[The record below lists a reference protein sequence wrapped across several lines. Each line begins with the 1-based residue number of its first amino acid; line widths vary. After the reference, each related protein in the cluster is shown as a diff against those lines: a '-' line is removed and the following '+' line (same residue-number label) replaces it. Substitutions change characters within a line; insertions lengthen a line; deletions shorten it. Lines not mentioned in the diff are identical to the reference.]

1 MANRKYTLAAN
12 NTACPLFKT
21 VLEPKYQH
29 AKKLNKSIFKLQHK
43 DTIVALANT

>member
-1 MANRKYTLAAN
+1 MSNRKYTLAAN

-29 AKKLNKSIFKLQHK
+29 AKKLNKSIFNFNIR
-43 DTIVALANT
+43 TPSSP